1 MSRSVFGHWSEF
13 DAAVDRVLGLAQESL
28 LVFDSNLAALKLNQP
43 DRIQAIERLLA
54 SQPKKK
60 SIFVVQDT
68 SRLIQDQPRLMKLLD
83 AFQHNLSV
91 VECAESMRELT
102 DSMLIAD
109 AKHAV
114 VRFHREQA
122 RCKLLENEPAEVQP
136 YLRRF
141 NEILAE
147 GGHPFSVRATGL

>member
-1 MSRSVFGHWSEF
+1 MSRSVFSHWSEF
-13 DAAVDRVLGLAQESL
+13 DLAVDRVLGLSRQSL
-28 LVFDSNLAALKLNQP
+28 LIFDSDLATLRLNQP
-43 DRIQAIERLLA
+43 DRIQKIEHLLV

-60 SIFVVQDT
+60 SIFVVQNA

-83 AFQHNLSV
+83 VFQHNLSV
-91 VECAESMRELT
+91 VECAGSMRELT

-109 AKHAV
+109 AEHAV
-114 VRFHREQA
+114 VRFHRQQP

-147 GGHPFSVRATGL
+147 GGHPVSARATGL